1 MEKFLTTIPCSTLYS
16 AVAKVL
22 NSIEGGGCGERG
34 AWEQSS
40 SLPVAT
46 RSACPR
52 YHPYAPDVHD
62 AAWTRQ
68 RTTLAQHLVDKLQQT
83 PTNVRLLIGV
93 CGIPASG
100 KSQSRAV
107 LVGLDGWHLTRAQ
120 LDQFPDPKLA
130 HSRRGIHWTFDGPAY
145 LAFVKSLRTP
155 LDASPVITAPSF
167 DHAVKDPTPNAV
179 TIRPHHRIVIIEGLH
194 GRLLDERC
202 YLRLDIE
209 EARQRLVKRHVL
221 TGITQTLDDA
231 HVRAEQNDIPN
242 GTFIIEN
249 MLEPTR
255 IIDSVEDSAF
265 KPS

>member
-1 MEKFLTTIPCSTLYS
+1 MD
-16 AVAKVL
+16 
-22 NSIEGGGCGERG
+22 
-34 AWEQSS
+34 Q
-40 SLPVAT
+40 
-46 RSACPR
+46 
-52 YHPYAPDVHD
+52 
-62 AAWTRQ
+62 AA
-68 RTTLAQHLVDKLQQT
+68 TTLAQHLVDKLQKT
-83 PTNVRLLIGV
+83 PSNDRLLVGI

-100 KSQSRAV
+100 KSVFSDLLEQCTNELLEKSGQQSRAV

-120 LDQFPDPKLA
+120 LDQFPDPTLA

-167 DHAVKDPTPNAV
+167 DHAVKDPTPDAV
-179 TIRPHHRIVIIEGLH
+179 TIRSHHRIVIIEGLYTCLSVDH
-194 GRLLDERC
+194 WAEAGRLLDERC

-231 HVRAEQNDIPN
+231 HLRAEQNDMPN

-255 IIDSVEDSAF
+255 IIDSVEDSAL
-265 KPS
+265 KLA

>member
-1 MEKFLTTIPCSTLYS
+1 MD
-16 AVAKVL
+16 
-22 NSIEGGGCGERG
+22 
-34 AWEQSS
+34 Q
-40 SLPVAT
+40 
-46 RSACPR
+46 
-52 YHPYAPDVHD
+52 
-62 AAWTRQ
+62 AA
-68 RTTLAQHLVDKLQQT
+68 TTLAQHLVIKLQQT
-83 PTNVRLLIGV
+83 PTNDRLLVGI

-100 KSQSRAV
+100 KSVFSDLLERYTKELLEKSGQQSRAV

-167 DHAVKDPTPNAV
+167 DHAVKDPTPDAV
-179 TIRPHHRIVIIEGLH
+179 TIRPHHRIVIIEGLYTCLSVDYWAEA

-231 HVRAEQNDIPN
+231 HLRAEQNDMPN
-242 GTFIIEN
+242 GAFIIEN

-255 IIDSVEDSAF
+255 IIDSVEDPAF
-265 KPS
+265 KPA